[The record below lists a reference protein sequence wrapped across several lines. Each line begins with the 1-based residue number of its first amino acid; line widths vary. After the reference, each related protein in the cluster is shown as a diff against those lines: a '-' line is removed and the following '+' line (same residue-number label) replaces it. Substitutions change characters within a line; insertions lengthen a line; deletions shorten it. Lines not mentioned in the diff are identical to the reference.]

1 MADVRV
7 TGTADEIELI
17 ARSFGVAP
25 RVERRPDGM
34 MAGYFEVR
42 APKTICL
49 DLGTTGPNPVED
61 EIAAIAIVDW
71 AGNVVHEGKYRPS
84 RRELWQAAS
93 EVNGVAP
100 DNQIDLPSF
109 FDDQVKIRETIWG
122 ADEVIV
128 YNAPRVMRFL
138 EYNDAAPGSGTR
150 VTDAMNEYCHWL
162 GKASHDSDCLAHIE
176 LADAADRI
184 GYAWENSAH
193 GPAENAL
200 ACLAVQKWIERK
212 NCKKERCSWHSAIT
226 I

>member
-17 ARSFGVAP
+17 ARSFGVAS
-25 RVERRPDGM
+25 RMQRRRDGM
-34 MAGYFEVR
+34 MAGYFEVH
-42 APKTICL
+42 APKIICL
-49 DLGTTGPNPVED
+49 DLGTTGPNPVND

-84 RRELWQAAS
+84 RKELWQAAS

-100 DNQIDLPSF
+100 DTQIDLPSF
-109 FDDQVKIRETIWG
+109 FDDQVKIREIIWG

-138 EYNDAAPGSGTR
+138 EYNDAAPSSGIR
-150 VTDAMNEYCHWL
+150 VTDTMYEYCHWL
-162 GKASHDSDCLAHIE
+162 EKANHDSDCLAHIE

-184 GYAWENSAH
+184 GYTWENIPR
-193 GPAENAL
+193 GTVTNAL
-200 ACLAVQKWIERK
+200 ACLAVQKWIEGHP
-212 NCKKERCSWHSAIT
+212 NEEHQDF
-226 I
+226 

>member
-25 RVERRPDGM
+25 RMQRRRDGL

-49 DLGTTGPNPVED
+49 DLGTTGPNPVND
-61 EIAAIAIVDW
+61 EIVAIAIVDW
-71 AGNVVHEGKYRPS
+71 AGNVLHEGKYKPS
-84 RRELWQAAS
+84 RKELWRTAS
-93 EVNGVAP
+93 KVNGVSP
-100 DNQIDLPSF
+100 DSQIDLPSF
-109 FDDQVKIRETIWG
+109 FDDQVKIREIIWD

-138 EYNDAAPGSGTR
+138 EYNDAAPSSGTR
-150 VTDAMNEYCHWL
+150 VTDAMYEYCHWL
-162 GKASHDSDCLAHIE
+162 GKASHDSNCLAHIE
-176 LADAADRI
+176 LADAAERI

-193 GPAENAL
+193 GFVTNAL
-200 ACLAVQKWIERK
+200 VCLAVQKWIEGQQ
-212 NCKKERCSWHSAIT
+212 NEEH
-226 I
+226 

>member
-17 ARSFGVAP
+17 DRSFGVAP
-25 RVERRPDGM
+25 KMHRRPDGK
-34 MAGYFEVR
+34 MAGYFEAW

-71 AGNVVHEGKYRPS
+71 VGNVVHVGKYRPS

-109 FDDQVKIRETIWG
+109 FDDQVKIRETVWG

-138 EYNDAAPGSGTR
+138 EYNDAAPSSGAR

-193 GPAENAL
+193 GPAANAL
-200 ACLAVQKWIERK
+200 AYLAVQKWIERK
-212 NCKKERCSWHSAIT
+212 NCK
-226 I
+226 